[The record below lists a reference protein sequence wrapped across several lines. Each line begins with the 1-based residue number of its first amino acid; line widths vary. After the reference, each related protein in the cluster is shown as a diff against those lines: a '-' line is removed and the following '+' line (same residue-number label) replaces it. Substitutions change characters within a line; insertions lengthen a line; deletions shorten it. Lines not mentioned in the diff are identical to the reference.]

1 MKEGLFEDD
10 PHNAEKTT
18 STKSSSKDDRSERRR
33 TRQIN
38 LIVGRTAEE
47 MDKSITHENPP
58 KESVSNANPP
68 KSGRKKQ
75 VTSSALPSNL
85 EYDDNSFS
93 KSNESARNEQKDHGC
108 CKSIGQGI
116 VEDFKQT
123 IGTHWLKEMINF
135 NQKTIAVSFFLFFA
149 AIAPAITFGAIYA
162 KVTNNYIGAVEMIVA
177 TAWCGIFYALLGGM
191 PIMINGGTGPV
202 LAFTGVL
209 YKLSNSLD
217 IPFLTF
223 NAWVGLWVCVYMIIA
238 AIFHLN
244 AMIAYATRFTDEIFA
259 LLISAIF
266 IIDALGSPLQPVG
279 LFHYFVESH
288 KSHDEFENEQNYSH
302 QATAFL
308 SVIIGLGTTGLAFL
322 LRSVKFSPYFCNA
335 SVRTAI
341 ADFAVPLAIL
351 LFTLLDKVVF
361 RQIDTESLNVPDV
374 FAPTFAC
381 CTEMC
386 DSFFPDDC
394 PNQELAYGRR
404 PWIVDLFD
412 LDGKM
417 WIPFLAAV
425 PAVLAFLLVF
435 LDDGITWH
443 LINHPSHGLTHGV
456 AYNYDTLIVGLMIAV
471 NSVLGLPWLVAATVR
486 SLNHLH
492 ALGNK
497 TPCGKFIGVQ
507 ETRLTN
513 LIVHSLVL
521 LSIFFLSIIKLIPVP
536 VLYGIFLYMG
546 LASLGTNQLWDRV
559 KMLCMQPM
567 LYPDFPYTKYV
578 DRRKMHLYTIIQ
590 IVLFAILYAVK
601 SIKMIAIAFPLVIAA
616 FIPIRLYALPK
627 IFTKDELILLDD
639 EDENIQELIR
649 TYRIKDDDQIT
660 IAELSSK
667 DTSTSNS
674 LDEALKYP

>member
-1 MKEGLFEDD
+1 MTGIVNRVAEDV
-10 PHNAEKTT
+10 HN
-18 STKSSSKDDRSERRR
+18 
-33 TRQIN
+33 
-38 LIVGRTAEE
+38 
-47 MDKSITHENPP
+47 SITHEHRPTECVLSDNP
-58 KESVSNANPP
+58 S

-75 VTSSALPSNL
+75 STSNTILADFNWD
-85 EYDDNSFS
+85 EDNSCYS
-93 KSNESARNEQKDHGC
+93 SNEPTKKGKKKYGF
-108 CKSIGQGI
+108 CKNIGQGI

-162 KVTNNYIGAVEMIVA
+162 KVTNNYIGAVEMIAA
-177 TAWCGIFYALLGGM
+177 TAWCGIFYALFGGM

-209 YKLSNSLD
+209 YKLSKSLD
-217 IPFLTF
+217 VSFLTF
-223 NAWVGLWVCVYMIIA
+223 NAWVGLWVCVYMILA
-238 AIFHLN
+238 SIFHWN

-279 LFHYFVESH
+279 LYHYFVRSH
-288 KSHDEFENEQNYSH
+288 ISHDEFENEPDYSY

-308 SVIIGLGTTGLAFL
+308 SVIIGIGTTGLAFL
-322 LRSVKFSPYFCNA
+322 FRSVKFSPYFCNA

-351 LFTLLDKVVF
+351 IFTLLDKVVF

-374 FAPTFAC
+374 FEPTFTC
-381 CTEMC
+381 CTEKC

-394 PNQELAYGRR
+394 PSQQFAYGRR

-412 LDGKM
+412 LGGKT

-456 AYNYDTLIVGLMIAV
+456 SYNYDTIIVGIMIAV
-471 NSVLGLPWLVAATVR
+471 NSILGLPWLVAATVR

-497 TPCGKFIGVQ
+497 TPCGKFIGVH

-536 VLYGIFLYMG
+536 VLYGVFLYMG
-546 LASLGTNQLWDRV
+546 LASLGTNQLWGRV
-559 KMLCMQPM
+559 KMLFMQPI
-567 LYPDFPYTKYV
+567 LYPDSPYTKYV
-578 DRRKMHLYTIIQ
+578 DRRKMHMYTMIQ
-590 IVLFAILYAVK
+590 VVLFTILYAVK
-601 SIKMIAIAFPLVIAA
+601 SIKSIAIAFPLIIGA

-627 IFTKDELILLDD
+627 IFTKDELILLDNED
-639 EDENIQELIR
+639 EDIQKLIR
-649 TYRIKDDDQIT
+649 TYRNIDDDQINDADISGQT
-660 IAELSSK
+660 DELRSK
-667 DTSTSNS
+667 DESVLKS
-674 LDEALKYP
+674 LDEAFEYP